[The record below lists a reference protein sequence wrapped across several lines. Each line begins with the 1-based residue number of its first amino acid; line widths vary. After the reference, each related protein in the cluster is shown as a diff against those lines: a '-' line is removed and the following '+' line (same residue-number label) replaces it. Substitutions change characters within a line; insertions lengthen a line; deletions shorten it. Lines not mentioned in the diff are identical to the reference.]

1 MKSKR
6 RHELQTNDLADR
18 LGHMI
23 ERVRPY
29 TTVIMLVAMG
39 IMVLLAA
46 GYYLSTRQAAKQGL
60 AWRYFMAAGTDPQ
73 RDVSEQLSEVAD
85 DFEGTSAGLWA
96 SQTAG
101 DLELARGV
109 RMLFTDRAL
118 ADNSLNQAR
127 NHFRDVTENTD
138 AATYPMLL
146 RRARFGLAQ
155 VHEAL
160 GELDKAKEFYGM
172 ISKEVAGDSIASAA
186 KKRIARLDT
195 PETDSFYA
203 WFANQ
208 KPVPPAATGGTSSPL
223 GDLLDSP
230 GAGLGD
236 LPDSSPGDFM
246 STDFGSSTDDTSAD
260 DSSTGTDS
268 GTDSGAADPPADGTT
283 TPPAKQD
290 EQESGSTKEAEKTG
304 TPPTD
309 PGKS

>member
-1 MKSKR
+1 
-6 RHELQTNDLADR
+6 
-18 LGHMI
+18 
-23 ERVRPY
+23 
-29 TTVIMLVAMG
+29 
-39 IMVLLAA
+39 
-46 GYYLSTRQAAKQGL
+46 
-60 AWRYFMAAGTDPQ
+60 
-73 RDVSEQLSEVAD
+73 
-85 DFEGTSAGLWA
+85 
-96 SQTAG
+96 
-101 DLELARGV
+101 
-109 RMLFTDRAL
+109 MLFTDRAL

-290 EQESGSTKEAEKTG
+290 EQESGGTKEAEKTG